1 MYQFDSRVR
10 FSETDRNGKL
20 TLEGIV
26 DYFQDCSTF
35 QTEDLGVGF
44 SYLQPKGLTWVLSY
58 WQIVVDEYSSL
69 GDKITIAT
77 LPYEFKGFLG
87 SRNFCIFNEQG
98 KRIVCANSLWTLLNI
113 EKQIPQRITEERL
126 ARYPKEEK
134 MEMEYAS
141 RKIIISGEEQKQEPV
156 IIQKHHLDCNNH
168 VNNGQY
174 IRICATYLPEDYPIR
189 QMRAEYRKQAILG
202 DMLYPYCYEEE
213 NKIIISLCD
222 SEKKPYTIVEF
233 TRKENTCYI

>member
-1 MYQFDSRVR
+1 MYQFNSRVR

-35 QTEDLGVGF
+35 QTEDLGIGF
-44 SYLQPKGLTWVLSY
+44 SYLQPMGLTWVLSY
-58 WQIVVDEYSSL
+58 WQIIVEEYASL

-98 KRIVCANSLWTLLNI
+98 KRIACANSLWTLLNTQ
-113 EKQIPQRITEERL
+113 KNVPQRITQEML
-126 ARYPKEEK
+126 SIYPVEEK
-134 MEMEYAS
+134 MDMEYAP
-141 RKIIISGEEQKQEPV
+141 RKIIISGEEQPKEPV
-156 IIQKHHLDCNNH
+156 TIQKHHLDCNAH

-174 IRICATYLPEDYPIR
+174 IRICASYLPDDYPIY
-189 QMRAEYRKQAILG
+189 QVRAEYRKQALLG
-202 DMLYPYCYEEE
+202 DILYPYCYTEE
-213 NKIIISLCD
+213 NKITISLCD
-222 SEKKPYTIVEF
+222 SQKKPYTVVEF
-233 TRKENTCYI
+233 IRKE